1 MRFPSGQNNQP
12 SFRKV
17 FGPVLAFLITFYFV
31 YHIFQ
36 GERGIISWFVLS
48 KKVQHEENK
57 LDQLIEQKEQIA
69 RRVSLL
75 NPNSIDLDLLEE
87 LARKLLNYSKKNE
100 IIVYDK
106 TPQNIPLDLSK
117 GTVS

>member
-1 MRFPSGQNNQP
+1 MHLIPEQQNQTP
-12 SFRKV
+12 FKKAL
-17 FGPVLAFLITFYFV
+17 GPVFAFLITFYFV

-36 GERGIISWFVLS
+36 GERGVISWFVLS
-48 KKVQHEENK
+48 KKVQDEEEK
-57 LDQLIEQKEQIA
+57 LKQLLVQKEQIE

-106 TPQNIPLDLSK
+106 TPQNMPLDVSK
-117 GTVS
+117 GTMS